1 MRVGSVAAP
10 ASVQVFGR
18 KDSRPTQAALRF
30 FRERRIAVAMVD
42 VAARPPALTELRRF
56 AQRLG
61 SRALLDAE
69 SKAYRD
75 QGLGYLTMGEDEVL
89 ERLLADPRLLRLPLV
104 RAGDR
109 FSAGAAESVW
119 KAWLTS

>member
-1 MRVGSVAAP
+1 MAP
-10 ASVQVFGR
+10 LASVQVFGR

-30 FRERRIAVAMVD
+30 FRERRVQVSMVD
-42 VAARPPALTELRRF
+42 VSVRAPAPTELRRF

-61 SRALLDAE
+61 VRALLDSE

-75 QGLGYLTMGEDEVL
+75 QGLGYLSMADDEVL

-109 FSAGAAESVW
+109 FSAGPDEPAW
-119 KAWLTS
+119 KAWLVP

>member
-1 MRVGSVAAP
+1 
-10 ASVQVFGR
+10 VFGR

-30 FRERRIAVAMVD
+30 FRERRIPVAMVD
-42 VAARPPALTELRRF
+42 VTVRPPAPTELRRF

-61 SRALLDAE
+61 PRALLDSE

-75 QGLGYLTMGEDEVL
+75 QGLGYLTMGDDEVL

-109 FSAGAAESVW
+109 FSVGAAEAIW
-119 KAWLTS
+119 KEWLAS

>member
-1 MRVGSVAAP
+1 MGSPVP
-10 ASVQVFGR
+10 VSIQVFGR
-18 KDSRPTQAALRF
+18 KDSRSTQAALRF
-30 FRERRIAVAMVD
+30 FRERRVAVSMVD
-42 VAARPPALTELRRF
+42 LAVRPPAPTELRRF

-61 SRALLDAE
+61 SRALLDTE

-75 QGLGYLTMGEDEVL
+75 QGLGYLTMDDSEVL

-109 FSAGAAESVW
+109 FSAGVAEPIW
-119 KAWLTS
+119 KTWLAS

>member
-1 MRVGSVAAP
+1 MAALV
-10 ASVQVFGR
+10 SVQVFGR

-30 FRERRIAVAMVD
+30 FRERRIPVSLVD
-42 VAARPPALTELRRF
+42 VAMRPPAPTELRRF

-61 SRALLDAE
+61 TRALLDDG

-75 QGLGYLTMGEDEVL
+75 QGLGYLTMGDDEVL
-89 ERLLADPRLLRLPLV
+89 ERLLGDPRLLRLPLV

-109 FSAGAAESVW
+109 FSAGAAEADW
-119 KAWLTS
+119 KSWLAS

>member
-1 MRVGSVAAP
+1 MAAP
-10 ASVQVFGR
+10 AQVQVFGR

-30 FRERRIAVAMVD
+30 FRERRIAVSMVD
-42 VAARPPALTELRRF
+42 LAVRPPAPTELRRF

-61 SRALLDAE
+61 PRALLDPD

-75 QGLGYLTMGEDEVL
+75 QGLGYMSMGDDEVL
-89 ERLLADPRLLRLPLV
+89 ERVLADPRLLRLPLV

-109 FSAGAAESVW
+109 FSAGPAEPEW
-119 KAWLTS
+119 KGWLAP

>member
-1 MRVGSVAAP
+1 MAPP

-18 KDSRPTQAALRF
+18 KDSRSTQAALRF
-30 FRERRIAVAMVD
+30 FRERRIGVSMVD
-42 VAARPPALTELRRF
+42 IATRAPAPTELRRF

-61 SRALLDAE
+61 SRGLLDVE

-75 QGLGYLTMGEDEVL
+75 QGLAYLSMSDDEVL

-109 FSAGAAESVW
+109 FSAGPAEAAW
-119 KAWLTS
+119 KSWLVP

>member
-1 MRVGSVAAP
+1 MVVPAP
-10 ASVQVFGR
+10 VQVFGR

-30 FRERRIAVAMVD
+30 FRERRVPVSMVD
-42 VAARPPALTELRRF
+42 IAARPPAPTELRRF

-61 SRALLDAE
+61 SRALLDTEA
-69 SKAYRD
+69 KAFRE
-75 QGLGYLTMGEDEVL
+75 QGLGYLAMDDGEVL

-109 FSAGAAESVW
+109 FSVGPAADTW
-119 KAWLTS
+119 KAWLVT

>member
-1 MRVGSVAAP
+1 VAPP

-18 KDSRPTQAALRF
+18 KDSRATQAALRF
-30 FRERRIAVAMVD
+30 FRERRIQVSMVD
-42 VAARPPALTELRRF
+42 IASRAPAPTELRRF

-61 SRALLDAE
+61 PRALMDIE

-75 QGLGYLTMGEDEVL
+75 QGLGYLSMGDDEVL

-109 FSAGAAESVW
+109 FTAGPEEAVW
-119 KAWLTS
+119 RSWLQA

>member
-1 MRVGSVAAP
+1 MTPP

-30 FRERRIAVAMVD
+30 FRERRIEVSMVD
-42 VAARPPALTELRRF
+42 VAVRAPAPTELRRF

-61 SRALLDAE
+61 ARALLDPE
-69 SKAYRD
+69 SRAFRD
-75 QGLGYLTMGEDEVL
+75 QGLGYLSMDDGEVL

-104 RAGDR
+104 RAGER
-109 FSAGAAESVW
+109 FSAGPDETIW
-119 KAWLTS
+119 RAWLQA

>member
-1 MRVGSVAAP
+1 VAAP

-30 FRERRIAVAMVD
+30 FRERRVPVSMVD
-42 VAARPPALTELRRF
+42 IAIRPPAPTELRRF

-61 SRALLDAE
+61 PRALLDSE

-75 QGLGYLTMGEDEVL
+75 QGLAYLSMGDDEVL
-89 ERLLADPRLLRLPLV
+89 ERLIADPRLLRLPLV
-104 RAGDR
+104 RAGER
-109 FSAGAAESVW
+109 FSAGAAESTW
-119 KAWLTS
+119 KAWLAA

>member
-1 MRVGSVAAP
+1 
-10 ASVQVFGR
+10 
-18 KDSRPTQAALRF
+18 
-30 FRERRIAVAMVD
+30 MVD
-42 VAARPPALTELRRF
+42 VAVRAPAPTELRRF

-61 SRALLDAE
+61 ARALLDPE

-75 QGLGYLTMGEDEVL
+75 QGLGYLSMGDDEVL

-109 FSAGAAESVW
+109 FSVGAAEATW
-119 KAWLTS
+119 KAWLAP

>member
-1 MRVGSVAAP
+1 MGDI

-30 FRERRIAVAMVD
+30 FRERRIPVSLVD
-42 VAARPPALTELRRF
+42 VSVRPPAPTELRRF

-61 SRALLDAE
+61 PRALLDPD
-69 SKAYRD
+69 SRAYRD
-75 QGLGYLTMGEDEVL
+75 QGLAYLSMDEREVL

-109 FSAGAAESVW
+109 FSAGAAETEW
-119 KAWLTS
+119 RAWLAS